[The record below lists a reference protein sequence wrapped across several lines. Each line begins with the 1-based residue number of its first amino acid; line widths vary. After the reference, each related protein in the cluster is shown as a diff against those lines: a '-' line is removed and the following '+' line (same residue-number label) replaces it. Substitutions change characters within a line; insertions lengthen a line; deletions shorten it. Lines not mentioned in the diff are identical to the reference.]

1 MEAKTQFGTYINFVV
16 LEDELLQNNY
26 KNQSKLWVHEVWA
39 LVLVCMW
46 NNTVGHYLVYFSKS
60 KCKIFLVFIY
70 LKSSITTRKNVSLT
84 LPPLNNPHPPPSSP
98 VCNSL
103 RSGLP
108 VHVVTLFFY
117 VWCKSFSRKLLQ
129 ISVQSMSFTISL
141 SM

>member
-70 LKSSITTRKNVSLT
+70 LKSSITTRKKCVLNPST
-84 LPPLNNPHPPPSSP
+84 PKQPPPPPPPPL
-98 VCNSL
+98 C
-103 RSGLP
+103 
-108 VHVVTLFFY
+108 VTHSEVAY
-117 VWCKSFSRKLLQ
+117 
-129 ISVQSMSFTISL
+129 L
-141 SM
+141 SMW